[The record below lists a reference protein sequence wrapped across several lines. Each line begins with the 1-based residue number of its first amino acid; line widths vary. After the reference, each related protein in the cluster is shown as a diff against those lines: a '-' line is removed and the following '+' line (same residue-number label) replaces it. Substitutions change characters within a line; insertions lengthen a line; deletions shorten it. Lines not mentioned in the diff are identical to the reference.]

1 MADPAW
7 VDGSTPLNSVN
18 MTKLQTRDEK
28 AAANGYASLDA
39 TAKVPVAQLPSTVP
53 PGSGFDYFG
62 TALPAGYLWCDGSA
76 VSRTTYA
83 ALFNAIGTSCGA
95 GDGSTTFNLP
105 DCRSRVGVGV
115 GSHAEVA
122 SVGLTD
128 GLPLASR
135 RARHGHP
142 TGTLTANHNLSAVP
156 SLSASHSLSLPA
168 HAHAVG
174 DPGHVHS
181 INYTSISSGAGVTPG
196 IPVMYYDGGVTNVG
210 GAGTGVSVGNPTS
223 YPGINGGVSIS
234 GGVTINGGVT
244 LAGTIGPAGA
254 PADSGCYYVC
264 NKIIK
269 T

>member
-1 MADPAW
+1 VSSAF
-7 VDGSTPLNSVN
+7 VDGTTPLDAAHMNP
-18 MTKLQTRDEK
+18 LQQKVEK
-28 AAANGYASLDA
+28 GAANGYASLDA
-39 TAKVPVAQLPSTVP
+39 TAKVPVSQLPSTVP
-53 PGSGFDYFG
+53 AGAGFEFFG
-62 TALPAGYLWCDGSA
+62 TTLPVGYLWCDGSA

-83 ALFNAIGTSCGA
+83 ALFNAIGTSWGA

-135 RARHGHP
+135 RAKHGHP
-142 TGTLTANHNLSAVP
+142 TATLVANHNLSA
-156 SLSASHSLSLPA
+156 SHSLALPA
-168 HAHAVG
+168 HAHAVS
-174 DPGHVHS
+174 DPGHAHNLNAIFS
-181 INYTSISSGAGVTPG
+181 ADGPNAGRMFPDTA
-196 IPVMYYDGGVTNVG
+196 G
-210 GAGTGVSVGNPTS
+210 GATGGLVSAAATGISVGNPTS
-223 YPGINGGVSIS
+223 YPGINGGV
-234 GGVTINGGVT
+234 TINGGVS

-254 PADSGCYYVC
+254 PADGSCNYVC